1 MLDNYRELVVA
12 ALEEEMLMTMPTGA
26 QPDTVHEAPMTE
38 GGMVAEATISMACEA
53 AVESAVSQREQAG
66 RPAGL

>member
-1 MLDNYRELVVA
+1 
-12 ALEEEMLMTMPTGA
+12 MTMPTGA